1 MTDPTTKP
9 DEGHPATNGRA
20 RSLLRWIGGVYS
32 DAMPVVLTLAFAIMA
47 AQIAQSYKLAEDIG
61 SIKERVQI
69 LIEQNTLHTSAIK
82 DLQSQE
88 RQTWETLI
96 ANSGVLGLVSSN
108 IDGIKRDISIM
119 QNKYDDVDDLQ
130 LKVVGIAEMIRG
142 IKADPIEI
150 LRQHGIQLVGGYA
163 AASIE
168 GQLFIFPDSKSA
180 LDELIKGGYQ
190 PTAITPAI
198 TGFSRSE

>member
-1 MTDPTTKP
+1 
-9 DEGHPATNGRA
+9 
-20 RSLLRWIGGVYS
+20 
-32 DAMPVVLTLAFAIMA
+32 MA
-47 AQIAQSYKLAEDIG
+47 VQIAQSYTLAEDIG

-69 LIEQNTLHTSAIK
+69 LIEQNTEHTSAIK

-88 RQTWETLI
+88 RKTWEILT
-96 ANSGVLGLVSSN
+96 ANSGVLGLVSN
-108 IDGIKRDISIM
+108 NVDAIKRDISIM

-130 LKVVGIAEMIRG
+130 MKFLAITNRIRG
-142 IKADPIEI
+142 IEADPIEI
-150 LRQHGIQLVGGYA
+150 LRQHGLLVGGYA

-168 GQLFIFPDSKSA
+168 GELFIFPDDKSK

-198 TGFSRSE
+198 TGFSLSK